1 MVHPIY
7 LGDVKMAKAAPNYTD
22 EQVQQAVTEYAV
34 GGNGSLDTIAANLG
48 KTRRSVIAKLVRE
61 GVYIAEVKGALK
73 EGQAVKEPTKKEIFM
88 QLEQAVP
95 SEVVVTGLF
104 AATKESLVS
113 LLDYFSGKTAD

>member
-1 MVHPIY
+1 
-7 LGDVKMAKAAPNYTD
+7 MAKAAPNYTD